1 MSLLRVALLQITP
14 ARDINTNMQKGIEV
28 CREAKKKGADI
39 ALFPEMFSCGYDI
52 YDRPFEGWER
62 DAISKDSEFV
72 KIADYLPGIAQELAY
87 ATEKNFTGKVV
98 YVFTDAYL
106 RAGTLKK
113 LEKARGILLSQG
125 YDLKIWDGFRPV
137 YAQAKLY
144 EAWPD
149 PNYVSHPVTGYRAHC
164 RGNAVDLTLIDLATG
179 QELEMRTGFDD
190 FSAKADRDYS
200 DCTET
205 QRRNAKLLESA
216 MTSAG
221 FTPYQSEWW
230 HYTDPISYLVDEY
243 FDPAVVSLW
252 KANCDEYITLRTEPD
267 SKADSRGIIRK
278 DEVFTLMG
286 WTEAFAYVS
295 FQGKTGFVLSSYICP
310 VEDWGLSIVQ
320 PANPYS
326 YEQMLAD
333 IETLADTY
341 PDAVTLGSIGK
352 SEAGRDIPVILLGDP
367 EAETHIL
374 IQSTVHALEH
384 MCTWLIMSITEY
396 HAARGGIDG
405 VCFHIIPMMN
415 PDGDILAQTGIMTEE
430 QKEIYESDK
439 ARYYTQD
446 EPEDYAALWKANGL
460 GVDINRNFDAGWQQ
474 TSSRPV
480 PSVMLYKGTEPFSSA
495 EAAALRDYTLSREFA
510 VTVSYHAMGCVIY
523 WQYGSKEPVNSLSE
537 SLGQAVGTV
546 TGYSLHGSDGR
557 GGPHGLGHRRSGDP
571 FPDHR
576 NRLRRYALG
585 RSGDV
590 RNSGPESGGSACPG
604 KMGAGIIIP
613 FSIQKTSG
621 WISHPDKTIEKPVI
635 ANQCAHWCGNPFSKM
650 FG

>member
-1 MSLLRVALLQITP
+1 MKVTRVLALCLIVVMLTACMEPAQPVATLGTAEGTESTQSFPTEALPPETEASQPETEPTLAETEPSVPETEPTQPLQP
-14 ARDINTNMQKGIEV
+14 
-28 CREAKKKGADI
+28 
-39 ALFPEMFSCGYDI
+39 LS
-52 YDRPFEGWER
+52 ER
-62 DAISKDSEFV
+62 KDSELV

-87 ATEKNFTGKVV
+87 ATENNFTGKVV
-98 YVFTDAYL
+98 YAFTDAYL

-113 LEKARGILLSQG
+113 LEKAREILLSQG

-179 QELEMRTGFDD
+179 QELEMPTGFDD

-205 QRRNAKLLESA
+205 QRSNAKLLESA

-384 MCTWLIMSITEY
+384 MCTWLTMSITEY

-415 PDGDILAQTGIMTEE
+415 PDGVILAQTGEMTEL

-546 TGYSLHGSDGR
+546 TGYSLHGSDGLDAA
-557 GGPHGLGHRRSGDP
+557 GYKDWSIDALEIPSLTIEIGCGDMP
-571 FPDHR
+571 LADR
-576 NRLRRYALG
+576 EMYAILG
-585 RSGDV
+585 RNLEVLPALAKWV
-590 RNSGPESGGSACPG
+590 RES
-604 KMGAGIIIP
+604 
-613 FSIQKTSG
+613 
-621 WISHPDKTIEKPVI
+621 
-635 ANQCAHWCGNPFSKM
+635 
-650 FG
+650 